1 MGFSITS
8 AVLGGIIIICYSIA
22 IAIYSDYFYYARYSH
37 NTDMA
42 LAVITLILG
51 IVEFAI
57 GIWAAVCCCIM
68 QICCCGAPPQQVRI
82 LSLVKH
88 ILAMQNFERAY
99 HSIFN
104 EYIFRGTYTSLW
116 NLHHSM
122 LQSCSAHQNECDN
135 SQKKFEWFLS
145 GCFRFFW
152 FSSHSLVLIHST
164 EYIKLSRLV
173 ERLKDTNYVPAHC
186 GKVRFNRIL

>member
-57 GIWAAVCCCIM
+57 GIWAAVCCCMM

-104 EYIFRGTYTSLW
+104 EYIFRGTYTSL
-116 NLHHSM
+116 
-122 LQSCSAHQNECDN
+122 
-135 SQKKFEWFLS
+135 
-145 GCFRFFW
+145 
-152 FSSHSLVLIHST
+152 
-164 EYIKLSRLV
+164 
-173 ERLKDTNYVPAHC
+173 
-186 GKVRFNRIL
+186 

>member
-22 IAIYSDYFYYARYSH
+22 IAIYSDYFYYTRYSY

-104 EYIFRGTYTSLW
+104 EYIYIHTRVFEIYIIAC
-116 NLHHSM
+116 HSHAVLTRM
-122 LQSCSAHQNECDN
+122 SVTTA
-135 SQKKFEWFLS
+135 KKNLS
-145 GCFRFFW
+145 GF
-152 FSSHSLVLIHST
+152 
-164 EYIKLSRLV
+164 
-173 ERLKDTNYVPAHC
+173 
-186 GKVRFNRIL
+186 